1 MQSVCPYCGTPNEIG
16 TKECKL
22 CYYDLTASAREQPMA
37 TPSTAESD
45 IMNTLL
51 DENPTFDDSE
61 DYAVE
66 AVLSLDDV
74 TVEIDQFE
82 TQGAG
87 EGEEF
92 AFIASSG
99 PTLSEVQD
107 YTKPEE
113 VELSPEDAP
122 KSHVDFVLPDSN
134 PLDEVAEPVHT
145 GQGSVF
151 LNADNSDDDLVGLSG
166 QSVNQS

>member
-1 MQSVCPYCGTPNEIG
+1 MFGRRKKDSSDMQSACPYCGTPNEIG

-22 CYYDLTASAREQPMA
+22 CYYDLTASAREQPLA

-51 DENPTFDDSE
+51 DDNPTFDDSE

-82 TQGAG
+82 TQGAD

-92 AFIASSG
+92 AFISSSG
-99 PTLSEVQD
+99 PTLSEV
-107 YTKPEE
+107 
-113 VELSPEDAP
+113 
-122 KSHVDFVLPDSN
+122 
-134 PLDEVAEPVHT
+134 
-145 GQGSVF
+145 
-151 LNADNSDDDLVGLSG
+151 
-166 QSVNQS
+166 